1 MSKKNQKENFNKFS
15 IFCNWFYLYFKIFIH
30 ALFLFNNYYNTK
42 KTKSILREK
51 INKKL
56 RKNTTEI
63 YHGKEQFN

>member
-1 MSKKNQKENFNKFS
+1 MLY
-15 IFCNWFYLYFKIFIH
+15 FYLITTII
-30 ALFLFNNYYNTK
+30 LK